1 MRHRN
6 AHRFI
11 RHLLAGAGL
20 AALLAGTATTIASA
34 DDGVATGDT
43 SGKKIAFSNSYAGN
57 SFRQVMIK
65 SFEEMGAQ
73 AVKDKKVAGVT
84 VVSSNNSVTEQAS
97 QIQNLILQGY
107 NAIVVLAGSDT
118 ALNGAI
124 KDACNAGIVVV
135 VFASGVTEPCA
146 YNVDYN
152 LDSYAKAEL
161 DFIASKLG
169 DKPANIF
176 EIRGMAG
183 DGFDKRLHE
192 GVEKAMKAHPSY
204 KPVGEV
210 YGQWTATIAQKE
222 VAGVLPSLPEIDAV
236 LTQGGDGYGAAQAF
250 KTAGR
255 KLPII
260 VMGNREDE
268 LGVWKQE
275 HDANGY
281 ETFSLGATPSVSQIA
296 FWVAQQILA
305 GKQVPKFVE
314 APLLQIYQKDLDA
327 FMKVTPKGG
336 VTNPVYPQEL
346 VVKMIDA
353 NTNKTPLPP
362 IPAPQ

>member
-1 MRHRN
+1 MTLKNR
-6 AHRFI
+6 AGKTM
-11 RHLLAGAGL
+11 LGAMLATSAML
-20 AALLAGTATTIASA
+20 ACTSAWAQDGIAK
-34 DDGVATGDT
+34 GDT

-65 SFEEMGAQ
+65 SFETMGAQ
-73 AVKDKKVAGVT
+73 AVKDGLVAGVT
-84 VVSSNNSVTEQAS
+84 AVSSNNSVTEQAA

-107 NAIVVLAGSDT
+107 NAIIVLAGSDT
-118 ALNGAI
+118 ALNGAV

-135 VFASGVTEPCA
+135 AFASGVTEPCA
-146 YNVDYN
+146 YRVDYD

-161 DFIASKLG
+161 DYIQSKLG

-204 KPVGEV
+204 KAVGEV
-210 YGQWTATIAQKE
+210 YGQWTATVAQKE
-222 VAGVLPSLPEIDAV
+222 VSGVLPSLPQIDAV
-236 LTQGGDGYGAAQAF
+236 LTQGGDGYGAAMAF
-250 KTAGR
+250 KDAGR

-260 VMGNREDE
+260 IMGNREDE
-268 LGVWKQE
+268 LGLWKQE

-281 ETFSLGATPSVSQIA
+281 ETFSLGATPSVSQVA

-305 GKQVPKFVE
+305 GKEVPKFVE
-314 APLLQIYQKDLDA
+314 VPLLQINQPDLGA
-327 FMKVTPKGG
+327 WLATVPKGG
-336 VTNPVYPQEL
+336 VVNAEYPQAL
-346 VVKMIDA
+346 VADIIDA
-353 NTNKTPLPP
+353 NVNKKPLPGV
-362 IPAPQ
+362 PAPK